1 MAKIKVVKTPRE
13 VRKVIAEYQKN
24 RENIGFVP
32 TMGDLHRGHISLI
45 EMALEKCD
53 RVVVSIFV
61 NPKQFGPK
69 EDYSRYPRNEQRD
82 KAILEELVCDL
93 LFVPSVRDIYST
105 SDRTR
110 VSVEKIT
117 DRLCG
122 SFRPGHFDGVTLVVS
137 KLFNIVDPDMAFFG
151 QKDAQQAVVIQ
162 RMSADLNF
170 PVRIVLGPIIREDS
184 GLALSSRNRYLDDN
198 ETIRA
203 ASLYKSLSEAFNSI
217 KMGERNPE
225 RIISSMRS
233 TIENAGLEVEY
244 AQIVDGRTMKSVSR
258 IEDIIL
264 LAVAA
269 RLGDVRLIDNI
280 AVRIEDDTAEEVLLE
295 FPDWSSYE

>member
-1 MAKIKVVKTPRE
+1 MKVVKTPGE
-13 VRKVIAEYQKN
+13 VRKVIAGFKKN
-24 RENIGFVP
+24 CKNIALVP

-69 EDYSRYPRNEQRD
+69 EDYSRYPRNEQSD
-82 KAILEELVCDL
+82 KAILEELGCDL
-93 LFVPSVRDIYST
+93 LFVPSVRDLYSA

-117 DRLCG
+117 GRLCG
-122 SFRPGHFDGVTLVVS
+122 LFRPGHFDGVTLVVS

-170 PVRIVLGPIIREDS
+170 PVRIVLGPIIREDN

-198 ETIRA
+198 EMIRA
-203 ASLYKSLSEAFNSI
+203 ASLYKSLSEAFSSI
-217 KMGERNPE
+217 KMGERNPD
-225 RIISSMRS
+225 RIASRMRS
-233 TIENAGLEVEY
+233 IIENAGLQVEY
-244 AQIVDGRTMKSVSR
+244 AEIVDGKTMEAVSR
-258 IEDIIL
+258 IENVIL
-264 LAVAA
+264 VAVAA

-280 AVRIEDDTAEEVLLE
+280 AVKIEDDSVEEVLLE
-295 FPDWSSYE
+295 FPNWSSYE